1 MNFKILL
8 LVIFIF
14 FFNINIFAQIQ
25 NPTSKNKHAIGIGIL
40 PLAETIFIPN
50 AILLKANYTY
60 FLKPKLTLLLTGSFF
75 KRGKESYDKILGI
88 GSVGKF
94 NIIGGQLKFGFRKIY
109 LKEKFSKIK
118 VYNIFG
124 LEAAFSQYQ
133 INHQVFLKGL
143 YDNNYF
149 DNKIDLYS
157 LNIELQYGKAIKF
170 TDNFNIATYISF
182 GIVNRNEDKLPMKG
196 IPGISNFN
204 EGLIEPYLN
213 FTIDLFYNL
222 KK

>member
-1 MNFKILL
+1 MNFKTLF
-8 LVIFIF
+8 LVISFF

-25 NPTSKNKHAIGIGIL
+25 NPTSKNKHALGIGIL

-50 AILLKANYTY
+50 ALMLKANYTY
-60 FLKPKLTLLLTGSFF
+60 FLKPKLALLLTGSFF
-75 KRGKESYDKILGI
+75 NRGKESYDQILGI

-94 NIIGGQLKFGFRKIY
+94 NIIGGQLKFGCRKIY
-109 LKEKFSKIK
+109 LNENIKKIK
-118 VYNIFG
+118 IYNIFG
-124 LEAAFSQYQ
+124 IEAAFSQYQ
-133 INHQVFLKGL
+133 INHQVFLNGL

-149 DNKIDLYS
+149 DNKIDLYT
-157 LNIELQYGKAIKF
+157 LNIELQYGKAIKL
-170 TDNFNIATYISF
+170 TDNLNIASYVCF
-182 GIVNRNEDKLPMKG
+182 GVINRNKDELPMKG
-196 IPGISNFN
+196 IPGISKFN